1 MQNKKTNNDVSKP
14 EILRFLW
21 DLFVFRLFAEYDL
34 FKPTTFIQNFIY
46 IDFRIILTPFYTN
59 FSRQEHHIDVLY
71 VSFNVKDFI
80 LYPISFFLY
89 SPFNISKI
97 KEFLTFKVTFKTIY
111 CLQIFLYFF

>member
-46 IDFRIILTPFYTN
+46 I
-59 FSRQEHHIDVLY
+59 
-71 VSFNVKDFI
+71 
-80 LYPISFFLY
+80 
-89 SPFNISKI
+89 
-97 KEFLTFKVTFKTIY
+97 
-111 CLQIFLYFF
+111 